1 MKNCADCKFLD
12 RTRFIYWRG
21 MFGNFYVCK
30 KREAEQQAANN
41 RDMTQRPIF
50 APSYLDTDGNQHGV
64 MYCAEELDAETV
76 KYSNQLPFN

>member
-1 MKNCADCKFLD
+1 MKKCADCKFLD
-12 RTRFIYWRG
+12 RTRSIYWRG

-50 APSYLDTDGNQHGV
+50 ELPRHGRQPTRRYV
-64 MYCAEELDAETV
+64 LRGGIGRG
-76 KYSNQLPFN
+76 KGSI